1 MAVSNLR
8 NRDMSVEREIAMFL
22 DMYLYS
28 DERFTQK
35 ERTDS
40 IEAQMD
46 GSDIIISIP
55 SLNLQSI
62 VVDEKAQTQ
71 YVNRPL
77 PTFSLELSFLSSS
90 NQLVEGWLIDMNKR
104 TEYYL
109 FQWIHRADK
118 DWNIK
123 THDIRKLEYALVSRK
138 KILDYLESYGYSID
152 RLKVL
157 DSEIRSTGSF
167 GAHYKTPDKKFYFF
181 FSTQLA
187 EKPIN
192 VILRKEV
199 IINLSEM
206 KGIIEV

>member
-1 MAVSNLR
+1 
-8 NRDMSVEREIAMFL
+8 MSVEREIAMFL
-22 DMYLYS
+22 DMHLYS

-35 ERTDS
+35 DRTDS

-55 SLNLQSI
+55 SLNLHSI

-71 YVNRPL
+71 YVNKPL

-90 NQLVEGWLIDMNKR
+90 NRIVEGWFIDMKKS

-109 FQWIHRADK
+109 FQWVHRADK
-118 DWNIK
+118 NWDIK
-123 THDIRKLEYALVSRK
+123 SHDIKKLEYALVSRR
-138 KILDYLESYGYSID
+138 KILDYLASCGYSID
-152 RLKVL
+152 RLKEL
-157 DSEIRSTGSF
+157 DSEIRNTGNY
-167 GAHYKTPDKKFYFF
+167 GPHCKTPDKKFYFF

>member
-1 MAVSNLR
+1 
-8 NRDMSVEREIAMFL
+8 MSVEREIAMFL
-22 DMYLYS
+22 DMHLYS

-35 ERTDS
+35 DRTDS

-55 SLNLQSI
+55 SLNLQNI

-167 GAHYKTPDKKFYFF
+167 GAHYKTLDKKFYFF

-192 VILRKEV
+192 VILRKDV
-199 IINLSEM
+199 IIKLSEM
-206 KGIIEV
+206 NGIIEV